1 MGKRRTGGRTRAPS
15 VTPDRISRQASLLGS
30 QASLAGLT
38 PIAFRVPRWGLGD
51 PSVHLAVAAVPLL
64 LVATVATADDV
75 EPRRWTP
82 FPIGTTVLGVGVIRG
97 QGDVAFDPE
106 LKVEDAMVKVTTTV
120 VSLLRAFDLAGRTA
134 RLELRFPQQ
143 HARWEGLLDGEPSTV
158 DRRGLA
164 DPSIRLAVDLLGAP
178 ALGAEEFGAYRA
190 AHPINTIVG
199 AAISL
204 SLPFGEYL
212 EDKLLNLGQNRFAIQ
227 PQLGVVHTRGPWSYE
242 LTGSVA
248 FFTDNHDFLVN
259 ETRAQD
265 PVLLL
270 QAHTVYTAPR
280 GWWVSLGAAYDWG
293 GRSTIEGVV
302 KADYREDLL
311 YGISAGRPLNHQLS
325 VQIAYVANR
334 PQSGVGS
341 DTDHLSLGFSIRF

>member
-1 MGKRRTGGRTRAPS
+1 LGTLSLHRA
-15 VTPDRISRQASLLGS
+15 VT
-30 QASLAGLT
+30 
-38 PIAFRVPRWGLGD
+38 AF
-51 PSVHLAVAAVPLL
+51 SLL
-64 LVATVATADDV
+64 LVAAVAAADDV

-82 FPIGTTVLGVGVIRG
+82 LPIGTTVLGVGVVRG
-97 QGDVAFDPE
+97 RGDVAFDPV
-106 LKVEDAMVKVTTTV
+106 LKVEDATVKVTTTV

-134 RLELRFPQQ
+134 RLELRLAQQ
-143 HARWEGLLDGEPSTV
+143 HARWEGLLDGEPRTV

-164 DPSIRLAVDLLGAP
+164 DPSVRLVVDLLGAP
-178 ALGAEEFGAYRA
+178 ALGAEAFSAYRA
-190 AHPINTIVG
+190 AHPVNTVVG

-204 SLPFGEYL
+204 SLPLGEYL
-212 EDKLLNLGQNRFAIQ
+212 DDKLLNLGQHRYAIQ

-259 ETRAQD
+259 QTRAQD

-270 QAHTVYTAPR
+270 QAHTVYTTPR
-280 GWWVSLGAAYDWG
+280 GRWVSLGAAYDWG

-302 KADYREDLL
+302 KDDYREDLI
-311 YGISAGRPLNHQLS
+311 YGISAGLALNRQLS

-334 PQSGVGS
+334 AQSRVGS
-341 DTDHLSLGFSIRF
+341 DTNNLALGFSLRF